1 MIVFIITKDYYNM
14 LNRTKFILFAL
25 VTLFLIFLN
34 INLGASYIPLK
45 KIILFFTN
53 KLSTVDTDY
62 LIISQIRIPRI
73 IAAISSGI
81 CLSLSGLFMQTY
93 FKNPLAGPY
102 VLGISSGAS
111 LFVAFYILAFSFLNN
126 VLPSWFS
133 NLGFSFFAISG
144 SIFFMFLIYLISL
157 RLKQLLTILIAGIL
171 LGSIAN
177 ALITLL
183 QYIAGAEELKAYI
196 LWNMGSIYQTSTTT
210 SIIIIII
217 ALFLMLLSFKKAF
230 WFDIW
235 LLGEDQAKTM
245 GISIRLFNILIFLFT
260 AILTGLSTAFYG
272 PIAFI
277 GLLSPHIARMT
288 FKTALHKILIPAT
301 AITGIFLVI
310 LTDTFIQLLVGLTSS
325 TLIPFNTMAS
335 LLSIPLLGYLLYQ
348 KKELWM

>member
-1 MIVFIITKDYYNM
+1 MTIRTTFIILITTT
-14 LNRTKFILFAL
+14 LILIL
-25 VTLFLIFLN
+25 LN
-34 INLGASYIPLK
+34 INLGASSIPFK
-45 KIILFFTN
+45 KIILFFTHN
-53 KLSTVDTDY
+53 LSSLDTDY
-62 LIISQIRIPRI
+62 IIITQLRIPRI
-73 IAAISSGI
+73 IAAIATGV
-81 CLSLSGLFMQTY
+81 CLSISGLFMQTY
-93 FKNPLAGPY
+93 FRNPLAGPY

-111 LFVAFYILAFSFLNN
+111 LFVAFYLLTFSYLDII
-126 VLPSWFS
+126 LPSWFLK
-133 NLGFSFFAISG
+133 LGYSFFAIIG
-144 SIFFMFLIYLISL
+144 SIFFMFAIYLISL
-157 RLKQLLTILIAGIL
+157 RLKHILTILIAGIL

-217 ALFLMLLSFKKAF
+217 ALFIMLLSFKKAF

-245 GISIRLFNILIFLFT
+245 GISVRLFNILIFLFT

-288 FKTALHKILIPAT
+288 FKTAIHKVLIPAT
-301 AITGIFLVI
+301 AVIGILLVI
-310 LTDTFIQLLVGLTSS
+310 ITDTFIQLLINLSES
-325 TLIPFNTMAS
+325 TIIPFNIMAS
-335 LLSIPLLGYLLYQ
+335 LLAIPLLGYLLYK